1 MTKKKAEKQ
10 KKFGRG
16 ACATCCPIFL
26 RCSIC
31 KQELLFDNFYEL
43 RSSAAKKKKKD
54 FLGIPRASRC
64 RECQRQEYLKKDQ
77 RIKLYYAAKGR
88 AKQREIAFS
97 IKPEDIEI
105 PEVCPVLGMKLIPK
119 VGGGPLSS
127 RVNPDAPTIDRID
140 NDRGYEPGN
149 IAVISLRANVLKS
162 NGTVTEFTKVVEYM
176 KSHGL

>member
-1 MTKKKAEKQ
+1 MET

-16 ACATCCPIFL
+16 KAATCCPVFL

-31 KQELLFDNFYEL
+31 QEELLAENFYIL
-43 RSSAAKKKKKD
+43 NRVKGGKKD
-54 FLGIPRASRC
+54 ILGNQRASRC
-64 RECQRQEYLKKDQ
+64 KECQRQLYLKTEQ
-77 RIKLYYAAKGR
+77 RMKLYYAAKGR
-88 AKQREIAFS
+88 ASQRGVSFS
-97 IKPEDIEI
+97 ISPEDIVI
-105 PEVCPVLGMKLIPK
+105 PECCPVLGMKLVPK

-162 NGTVTEFTKVVEYM
+162 NGTVPEFERVVQYM